1 MEKEKTAGQ
10 VGGRQQRSRR
20 NHRKSKGTRGRRL
33 KTTGG
38 KQSHEIF
45 TGGIDVFQIKN

>member
-10 VGGRQQRSRR
+10 GGGRQQRSRR
-20 NHRKSKGTRGRRL
+20 NKRKSKGKQGRRL
-33 KTTGG
+33 KTTEG